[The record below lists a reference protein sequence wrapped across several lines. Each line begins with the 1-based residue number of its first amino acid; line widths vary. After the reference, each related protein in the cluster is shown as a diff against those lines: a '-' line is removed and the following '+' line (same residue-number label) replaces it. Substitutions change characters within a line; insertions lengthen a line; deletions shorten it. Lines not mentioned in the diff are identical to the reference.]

1 MNPNS
6 NDNVPNPNVD
16 RNDKVPPPPPA
27 PGPPQTAANNPYVLA
42 APVRDPPTK
51 SRMETVKV
59 LFGRWAQKAAEATKK
74 GHEYA
79 GDMWQHLKMG
89 PSITDAAVGR
99 IAQGTKA
106 LAEGGYEKIFRTT
119 FQTIPEERLLKSYAC
134 YLSTSAGLVMG
145 VLYVS
150 TAKLAFCSDNPLPYR
165 VGDEK
170 KWSYYKV
177 LIPLLQLKA
186 IQPSKSKTNPA
197 EKYIQVISVD
207 DHEFWFMG
215 FVYYDNAVKHL
226 QGAIQPHEYPLCIGS
241 SNC

>member
-16 RNDKVPPPPPA
+16 RNENIPPPPPA
-27 PGPPQTAANNPYVLA
+27 AGPPQTAANNPYVYA
-42 APVRDPPTK
+42 APVQDPPRKNT
-51 SRMETVKV
+51 METVKV
-59 LFGRWAQKAAEATKK
+59 MFGRWAKKAAEATKK
-74 GHEYA
+74 GQEYA

-99 IAQGTKA
+99 IAQGTKV

-119 FQTIPEERLLKSYAC
+119 FQTIPEERFLKSYAC
-134 YLSTSAGLVMG
+134 YLSTSAGPVMG

-215 FVYYDNAVKHL
+215 FVYYDSAVKHL
-226 QGAIQPHEYPLCIGS
+226 QGALQPHEYP
-241 SNC
+241 NC